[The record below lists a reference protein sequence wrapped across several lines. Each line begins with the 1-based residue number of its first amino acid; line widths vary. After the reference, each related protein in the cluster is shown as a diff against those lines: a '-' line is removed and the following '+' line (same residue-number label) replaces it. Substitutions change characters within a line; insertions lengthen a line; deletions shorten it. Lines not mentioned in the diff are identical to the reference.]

1 MKPRALQPA
10 QRFRCSDSR
19 AVRVETA
26 WASDPLAGEVELRF
40 ASSWDVLPMTPG
52 ARIGRLNFS
61 GTACA
66 SDKPGP

>member
-1 MKPRALQPA
+1 VRA
-10 QRFRCSDSR
+10 
-19 AVRVETA
+19 ETA
-26 WASDPLAGEVELRF
+26 LGPGGLLAGEVERRF
-40 ASSWDVLPMTPG
+40 AGSWDVIPATPG